1 MYKVAL
7 TGGIGSGKSSA
18 SALFAALGV
27 PVIDA
32 DVISHALTAPGG
44 EALPAIAEAFG
55 NDLITADGALDRAA
69 LRRIVFADP
78 VARRRLEAILHP
90 RIRANMLADAEAE
103 AADGSYVILAI
114 PLLLETGQTN
124 LADRVLVIDLPRPQQ
139 IERVIARSG
148 LDAAEVERIMA
159 SQVSRSER
167 LAAADDI
174 IDNSGP
180 EEALRPQVE
189 ALHRQYLTLASEQ

>member
-55 NDLITADGALDRAA
+55 ADLITADGALDRAA

-90 RIRANMLADAEAE
+90 RIRANMLADAEA
-103 AADGSYVILAI
+103 ADGPYVILAI
-114 PLLLETGQTN
+114 PLLLETGQTY

-139 IERVIARSG
+139 IERVITRSG

-189 ALHRQYLTLASEQ
+189 ALHRHYLTLASEQ

>member
-18 SALFAALGV
+18 SSLFAALGV

-55 NDLITADGALDRAA
+55 ADLITADGALDRAA

-90 RIRANMLADAEAE
+90 RIRANILADGE
-103 AADGSYVILAI
+103 AADGPYVILAI

-148 LDAAEVERIMA
+148 LEAAEVERIMA

-189 ALHRQYLTLASEQ
+189 ALHRHYLTLASEP

>member
-55 NDLITADGALDRAA
+55 ADLITADGALDRAA

-78 VARRRLEAILHP
+78 ASRRRLEAILHP
-90 RIRANMLADAEAE
+90 RIRANMLADAEA
-103 AADGSYVILAI
+103 ADGPYVILAI

-148 LDAAEVERIMA
+148 LEAAEVERIMA

-189 ALHRQYLTLASEQ
+189 ALHRHYLTLASEP

>member
-27 PVIDA
+27 PIIDA

-55 NDLITADGALDRAA
+55 AELITADGALDRAA

-78 VARRRLEAILHP
+78 AARRRLEAILHP
-90 RIRANMLADAEAE
+90 RIRANMRADAEAAE
-103 AADGSYVILAI
+103 GPYVILAI
-114 PLLLETGQTN
+114 PLLLETGQTD
-124 LADRVLVIDLPRPQQ
+124 LADRVLVIDLPRSQQ

-159 SQVSRSER
+159 SQVSRAER

-189 ALHRQYLTLASEQ
+189 ALHRRYLTLASEQ

>member
-18 SALFAALGV
+18 SALFMALGV

-55 NDLITADGALDRAA
+55 VDLITADGVLDRAA

-90 RIRANMLADAEAE
+90 RIRANMLADAEA
-103 AADGSYVILAI
+103 ADGLYVILAI

-180 EEALRPQVE
+180 EEALPPQVE
-189 ALHRQYLTLASEQ
+189 ALHRHYLTLASEQ